1 MNFFA
6 KMSDPIAE
14 CGCFQLHVTFRHM
27 KYVLFSTKIH
37 KNNFPWPVLTLA
49 FTTRISDWSVNSLQW
64 LSMRIFC
71 RNFLID
77 NHYKTVYGVCKH
89 CQFVYASSV
98 LSVMS
103 VSGFPLIIMSA
114 HAQCSM
120 CTCSVE
126 GIPSLVCL
134 HMLSVGASL
143 ISMQCKH
150 WRRRRIFGE
159 DEEKVKNPS
168 SSPKIHRLH
177 HKKGRL
183 RHKIRRL
190 DWLNTNANR
199 QRWPSPVYGSVRSQC
214 SSSTVF
220 I

>member
-1 MNFFA
+1 MT
-6 KMSDPIAE
+6 PT
-14 CGCFQLHVTFRHM
+14 TFRPHVASKGDKDYM
-27 KYVLFSTKIH
+27 TDAL
-37 KNNFPWPVLTLA
+37 
-49 FTTRISDWSVNSLQW
+49 
-64 LSMRIFC
+64 
-71 RNFLID
+71 
-77 NHYKTVYGVCKH
+77 YKTDKIRVCKH
-89 CQFVYASSV
+89 CQFVYTSSV

-103 VSGFPLIIMSA
+103 VSGFPRIIMSA

-126 GIPSLVCL
+126 GIPSLVCP

-150 WRRRRIFGE
+150 WQRRRIFGE

-183 RHKIRRL
+183 LHKIRRL
-190 DWLNTNANR
+190 D
-199 QRWPSPVYGSVRSQC
+199 
-214 SSSTVF
+214 
-220 I
+220 

>member
-1 MNFFA
+1 MEGCITKLWTMLSQNW
-6 KMSDPIAE
+6 KM
-14 CGCFQLHVTFRHM
+14 
-27 KYVLFSTKIH
+27 
-37 KNNFPWPVLTLA
+37 LA
-49 FTTRISDWSVNSLQW
+49 FCVWHFDIGPVR
-64 LSMRIFC
+64 
-71 RNFLID
+71 
-77 NHYKTVYGVCKH
+77 GVCKH

-120 CTCSVE
+120 YTCSVE
-126 GIPSLVCL
+126 GIPSLVCP

-150 WRRRRIFGE
+150 WQRRRIFGE
-159 DEEKVKNPS
+159 DKEKVKNPS
-168 SSPKIHRLH
+168 SSSKIHHLC

-183 RHKIRRL
+183 CHKIHRL

-199 QRWPSPVYGSVRSQC
+199 QRWPTPVRDVRSR
-214 SSSTVF
+214 V
-220 I
+220 

>member
-1 MNFFA
+1 M
-6 KMSDPIAE
+6 ILE
-14 CGCFQLHVTFRHM
+14 VVEL
-27 KYVLFSTKIH
+27 STK
-37 KNNFPWPVLTLA
+37 
-49 FTTRISDWSVNSLQW
+49 FTKSYFHTECVNTVSLC
-64 LSMRIFC
+64 MRLQYC
-71 RNFLID
+71 P
-77 NHYKTVYGVCKH
+77 
-89 CQFVYASSV
+89 
-98 LSVMS
+98 VMS

-126 GIPSLVCL
+126 GIPSLVCP

-168 SSPKIHRLH
+168 SSPKIRRLH

-183 RHKIRRL
+183 RHKIRCL
-190 DWLNTNANR
+190 D
-199 QRWPSPVYGSVRSQC
+199 
-214 SSSTVF
+214 
-220 I
+220 

>member
-1 MNFFA
+1 M
-6 KMSDPIAE
+6 
-14 CGCFQLHVTFRHM
+14 
-27 KYVLFSTKIH
+27 
-37 KNNFPWPVLTLA
+37 
-49 FTTRISDWSVNSLQW
+49 FT
-64 LSMRIFC
+64 
-71 RNFLID
+71 
-77 NHYKTVYGVCKH
+77 
-89 CQFVYASSV
+89 SSV

-150 WRRRRIFGE
+150 SRKRRIFGE

-168 SSPKIHRLH
+168 SSPEICHLRQ
-177 HKKGRL
+177 KKGHL

-190 DWLNTNANR
+190 DWLNTNTNW
-199 QRWPSPVYGSVRSQC
+199 QRWPSHEENRIVYESLYRSGQKCMLNC
-214 SSSTVF
+214 SWIKSKNTRKIGQKIDSRS
-220 I
+220 

>member
-1 MNFFA
+1 M
-6 KMSDPIAE
+6 
-14 CGCFQLHVTFRHM
+14 
-27 KYVLFSTKIH
+27 
-37 KNNFPWPVLTLA
+37 
-49 FTTRISDWSVNSLQW
+49 
-64 LSMRIFC
+64 
-71 RNFLID
+71 
-77 NHYKTVYGVCKH
+77 CKH

-103 VSGFPLIIMSA
+103 VSGFRLIIMSA

-120 CTCSVE
+120 CTCSVK

-159 DEEKVKNPS
+159 DEEKVRNPL
-168 SSPKIHRLH
+168 SSPKIHRLR

-183 RHKIRRL
+183 CHKIRRL
-190 DWLNTNANR
+190 DWLNTNTNW
-199 QRWPSPVYGSVRSQC
+199 QRWPSRFYHCVGVIVKKIQAISLPCRASITAYNA
-214 SSSTVF
+214 VF
-220 I
+220 